1 MFIKRDSLLL
11 RIIFYNAAAIIFIAS
26 IMSLLFGAMIFN
38 ELNTK
43 LLDRSREKATFLN
56 KAYVFFVE
64 RTKDELL
71 EALNETLSTLEDEMA
86 LSVENNLA
94 DLVKRQLN
102 AMNYNRYN
110 KAFIQVISTDLHV
123 ISESGNQEIR
133 NDIVYNSKLIPSI
146 QTLNS
151 QKYYFVE
158 TNKNLYVR
166 ILYSF
171 RTYEGYGKNYIIL
184 TLPLSNY
191 SLTEIKS
198 YANIEKNE
206 KVILLSKDKYVFGE
220 LDVKNDEKF
229 LETSTK
235 SRLSRNFTE
244 YEYYFSEKKIGEEL
258 FYIGT
263 VSLNDANLKY
273 TGKVGIAISKN
284 SFISLK
290 YILASIILGMCVL
303 AIVISTAI
311 CARVFSKILEPLSVI
326 AGKTDKIG
334 TKEKEIDFGEESIH
348 EIRAISNSMR
358 SMKDRIEY
366 NDTLLR
372 EKNLELEGSLNRI
385 VATESVLMAVDIDKG
400 FSESI
405 ETILNALTSDIGFGY
420 SRAIY
425 FEFDENENIL
435 MAKDYSINSRI
446 LSNISDFTKGTNGF
460 EFQIKNLDSIIP
472 LLKIK
477 YEIGNLFWES
487 INSNKIIFHND
498 KGYKYNFG
506 NELFKSL
513 GLNNFIL
520 LPISDKEIKIGCIL
534 VDYFVKDS
542 EISESEIETLI
553 LLLMNLI
560 IKAKNNIFEED
571 KIANERIITMT
582 KISNKFIDNNMK
594 LIDKV
599 ETFIEKILN
608 SGYNKKDIDT
618 LLKIIEN
625 EKNQN
630 KLMREVI
637 DSSTDEFKAV
647 DLEEIINKVIKDNRK
662 IIDKYSIDI
671 SLFASNVGYIY
682 GSDKKIYQMI
692 MEIVKNSI
700 NALLVRNKLV
710 KKINIILKNDSNE
723 RIKLE
728 ITDNGIGMLK
738 EELEFLKKP
747 YTESNLNII
756 GLGLTTV
763 YKVIREHKA
772 SMKITS
778 QLDEGTKIK
787 IIFKEYKEE
796 VK

>member
-71 EALNETLSTLEDEMA
+71 EVLNETLSSLENETA
-86 LSVENNLA
+86 LSVEINLA

-102 AMNYNRYN
+102 VMNYSRYN

-123 ISESGNQEIR
+123 VSESGNQEIR
-133 NDIVYNSKLIPSI
+133 NDITYNSKLIPSI

-171 RTYEGYGKNYIIL
+171 RTYEGNAKNYIIL

-244 YEYYFSEKKIGEEL
+244 YEYYFSEKEIGEEL

-290 YILASIILGMCVL
+290 YILASMILGMCVL

-311 CARVFSKILEPLSVI
+311 CARVFSKILEPLSAI
-326 AGKTDKIG
+326 ADKTDKIG

-435 MAKDYSINSRI
+435 KAKDYSINSHI

-460 EFQIKNLDSIIP
+460 EFQIKNLESIIP

-553 LLLMNLI
+553 LLLMNLV

-647 DLEEIINKVIKDNRK
+647 DLEEIINKVIKDNQK
-662 IIDKYSIDI
+662 IIDRYFINI
-671 SLFASNVGYIY
+671 SVFASNVGYIY

-692 MEIVKNSI
+692 MEIIKNSI

-796 VK
+796 AK

>member
-146 QTLNS
+146 QILNS

-326 AGKTDKIG
+326 ADKTDKIG

>member
-1 MFIKRDSLLL
+1 
-11 RIIFYNAAAIIFIAS
+11 
-26 IMSLLFGAMIFN
+26 
-38 ELNTK
+38 
-43 LLDRSREKATFLN
+43 
-56 KAYVFFVE
+56 
-64 RTKDELL
+64 
-71 EALNETLSTLEDEMA
+71 
-86 LSVENNLA
+86 
-94 DLVKRQLN
+94 
-102 AMNYNRYN
+102 MNYNRYN

-123 ISESGNQEIR
+123 VSESGNQEIR
-133 NDIVYNSKLIPSI
+133 NDIAYNSKLIPSI

-326 AGKTDKIG
+326 ADKTDKIG

-348 EIRAISNSMR
+348 EIRAISNSMC

-435 MAKDYSINSRI
+435 MAKDYSINSHI

>member
-71 EALNETLSTLEDEMA
+71 EVLNETLFSLENETA
-86 LSVENNLA
+86 LSVEINLA

-102 AMNYNRYN
+102 VMNYSRYN

-123 ISESGNQEIR
+123 VSESGNQEIR
-133 NDIVYNSKLIPSI
+133 NDITYNSKLIPSI

-171 RTYEGYGKNYIIL
+171 RTYEGNAKNYIIL

-244 YEYYFSEKKIGEEL
+244 YEYYFSEKEIGEEL

-290 YILASIILGMCVL
+290 YILASMILGMCVL

-311 CARVFSKILEPLSVI
+311 CARVFSKILEPLSAI
-326 AGKTDKIG
+326 ADKTDKIG

-435 MAKDYSINSRI
+435 KAKDYSINSHI

-460 EFQIKNLDSIIP
+460 EFQIKNLESIIP

-553 LLLMNLI
+553 LLLMNLV

-647 DLEEIINKVIKDNRK
+647 DLEEIINKVIKDNQK
-662 IIDKYSIDI
+662 IIDRYSINI
-671 SLFASNVGYIY
+671 SVFASNVGYIY

-692 MEIVKNSI
+692 MEIIKNSI

-796 VK
+796 AK

>member
-326 AGKTDKIG
+326 ADKTDKIG